1 MPMMSVFQA
10 RQPVKQY
17 AEPDCFAACG
27 STQDV
32 QLIKLSIKTGHPVL
46 IGLDGQN
53 SICKPSADGDEAQSF
68 EALYDTCYTTSHL
81 VRMQQAGVDD
91 PAKIPLDVYTFQTEF
106 EIAVACRI
114 TIALAAS
121 SSGNAL
127 TRFRDLLDTDIKF
140 REAVNEEILKI
151 VAGYLVDS
159 SDFDVR
165 VRSSQVGDIEPP
177 LDPNGPQWRILD

>member
-53 SICKPSADGDEAQSF
+53 SICKPSAEGDEAQSF

-91 PAKIPLDVYTFQTEF
+91 PAKIPLDVYTLQTEF
-106 EIAVACRI
+106 DIAVACRI

-121 SSGNAL
+121 SSGDAL
-127 TRFRDLLDTDIKF
+127 TRLRELLDTDIMF
-140 REAVNEEILKI
+140 RETVNEEILKI
-151 VAGYLVDS
+151 VAGYLVHS

-165 VRSSQVGDIEPP
+165 IGSTQVGDIEPP